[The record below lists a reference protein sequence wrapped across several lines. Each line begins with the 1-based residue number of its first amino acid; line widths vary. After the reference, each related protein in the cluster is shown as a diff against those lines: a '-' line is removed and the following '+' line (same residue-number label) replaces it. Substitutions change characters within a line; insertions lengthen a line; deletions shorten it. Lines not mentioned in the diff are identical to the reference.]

1 MLRWIVYKQVNVVV
15 LAIHL
20 NELRL
25 KVHAH
30 LGEDG
35 MQSLD
40 GVSVKDPIAILCDED
55 QVNMKVKDAMSTVS
69 NVT

>member
-1 MLRWIVYKQVNVVV
+1 VLRWIVYKQVNVVV

>member
-1 MLRWIVYKQVNVVV
+1 VLRWIVHQHMDVVI
-15 LAIHL
+15 LAVHL
-20 NELRL
+20 HELRL
-25 KVHAH
+25 KIHAH

-69 NVT
+69 NFT